1 MQTLSKAVL
10 LHVGIAVLML
20 VGWLA
25 QRPAGEIS
33 ALTDIVFPLAIGL
46 VTYLGGRREGA
57 IWLIVPL
64 ARLFVQRFEPDAVV
78 SAVECTLLYAFTSFV
93 IARET
98 RSAVVRD
105 QLSALV
111 AAMEDVVLV
120 LDSDGNYQEV
130 AASPKLARP
139 LDELVGRNLTDRFSP
154 AEAAFF
160 LARIHEALVTQKT
173 VTVDYT
179 IDING
184 QPRSFSAAVSPMPGA
199 RVVWVAR
206 DVTKTKANEEALRTL
221 NLELE
226 RRIEE
231 RTRELAATV
240 DVLHAKEAARVKATA
255 ALTESQERFE
265 LLARAT
271 NDVFWDW
278 DVATDHLCWFTDA
291 YKVRFGGEPPQVG
304 GWLGRIHP
312 EDRDRVSHRLDEA
325 LRSPSVTFNTEY
337 RFARQDGSYANILDR
352 AHVVRDEAGRPR
364 RMVGVM
370 IDLSD
375 HYRLLER
382 LEQEKR
388 ISGLGRIAATIAHE
402 FNNLTMAIQ
411 SNLEAVRRVA
421 APQMEAPLNHV
432 FSAIKRSK
440 RITDQILRY
449 TRPTPPA
456 TRKVSVKRLLDDWK
470 NEISAVLPPSIEF
483 SATAADPTLLIEADA
498 LQISQIL
505 TNLALNA
512 KDAMP
517 HGGRFVVEA
526 FAESDESDRNE
537 RPMIHFRITDTG
549 CGMSSEHLSSAFEPL
564 FTTKRQGTGLGL
576 AVSQQIATQ
585 HGGYLYAE
593 STQGHGAV
601 FHLSLPAAQGV
612 EMEARPTD
620 ESSTTTS
627 FQRVLVV
634 EDDPS
639 VAAGLTVLLEPAGVD
654 VTVCHE
660 GESALANVTTF
671 HPDCVILDLDL
682 PDMHGTEV
690 FDRIRAR
697 FPTLPIVFSSGHA
710 DPANLQLYLDL
721 PKVALLVKPYTSADL
736 TAALSALA

>member
-1 MQTLSKAVL
+1 MQTLPKAVV

-25 QRPAGEIS
+25 QRPAGQIS
-33 ALTDIVFPLAIGL
+33 AVTDILFPLAIGL
-46 VTYLGGRREGA
+46 VTYLGGRREGG
-57 IWLIVPL
+57 IWLLVPL
-64 ARLFVQRFEPDAVV
+64 ARLVVRRFDVDAVV

-93 IARET
+93 IAREI
-98 RSAVVRD
+98 RSGVVRD
-105 QLSALV
+105 QLSALI

-120 LDSDGNYQEV
+120 LDSAGNYREV
-130 AASPKLARP
+130 AASPGLVRP
-139 LDELVGRNLTDRFSP
+139 LDELVGRNLTAVFSP

-160 LARIHEALVTQKT
+160 LAKIQESLTTQKT

-179 IDING
+179 IDIDG
-184 QPRSFSAAVSPMPGA
+184 LPRSFSAAVSPMPGET
-199 RVVWVAR
+199 VVWVAR
-206 DVTKTKANEEALRTL
+206 DVTRNKANEEALHRL

-226 RRIEE
+226 QRIEE
-231 RTRELAATV
+231 RTRELAATI
-240 DVLHAKEAARVKATA
+240 DVLHAKEAARIKAIA

-265 LLARAT
+265 LVAQAT

-278 DVATDHLCWFTDA
+278 DVATDHLFWFTDA

-304 GWLGRIHP
+304 GWLERIHP
-312 EDRDRVSHRLDEA
+312 EDRDRVAYRLEEA
-325 LRSPSVTFNTEY
+325 LRTPSVTFNVEY
-337 RFARQDGSYANILDR
+337 RFAREDGSYAHILDR
-352 AHVVRDEAGRPR
+352 AHVVRDETGRPR

-375 HYRLLER
+375 YHRLLKR

-411 SNLEAVRRVA
+411 SNLEVVRRLAV
-421 APQMEAPLNHV
+421 PKMEAPLNHV
-432 FSAIKRSK
+432 FTAINRSK

-449 TRPTPPA
+449 TRPTPPE
-456 TRKVSVKRLLDDWK
+456 TRTVSVKRLLEDWK
-470 NEISAVLPPSIEF
+470 KEISATLPSSVEL
-483 SATAADPTLLIEADA
+483 SATVADPTLSIEVDA
-498 LQISQIL
+498 LQVTQVF

-512 KDAMP
+512 KDAMLP
-517 HGGRFVVEA
+517 DGGRLAVEA
-526 FAESDESDRNE
+526 FAESDRQSDGKR
-537 RPMIHFRITDTG
+537 RAMIHFRISDTG
-549 CGMSSEHLSSAFEPL
+549 CGMSPEQLTSAFEPL

-593 STQGHGAV
+593 STHGLGAV
-601 FHLSLPAAQGV
+601 FHLLLPAAYGV
-612 EMEARPTD
+612 EVEPCANDEPTMPC
-620 ESSTTTS
+620 
-627 FQRVLVV
+627 QRVLLV

-639 VAAGLTVLLEPAGVD
+639 VAAGLTVLLESSGVD

-660 GESALANVTTF
+660 GQSALATVMTLN
-671 HPDCVILDLDL
+671 PDCVILDIGL

-690 FDRIRAR
+690 FDRIRAK

-710 DPANLQLYLDL
+710 DASKLELYLDL
-721 PKVALLVKPYTSADL
+721 PRVALLVKPYTYADL
-736 TAALSALA
+736 IATLSAL